1 MSIYGLSSY
10 MAKAAT
16 QGMTGPK
23 KDSRDDTSRGPAPHA
38 AGRTSTPLKERNSVA
53 PMRNR
58 AYQVTISAAAM
69 NRVAAGA

>member
-23 KDSRDDTSRGPAPHA
+23 KDSRDDTSRGPLPHS
-38 AGRTSTPLKERNSVA
+38 AGRTGTNLKERNNA
-53 PMRNR
+53 TPMRNR

-69 NRVAAGA
+69 NRVATSA